1 MEVALLP
8 ALSANKIT
16 SRREMLPMSIPL
28 CFSFTVLLFILSFE
42 RGDAYHSR
50 QSFIKQISKPAISV
64 AMVSTVQSTT
74 DNLATAVYE
83 SGKDVVKLK
92 FEPIFK
98 SFAQNEYFVSD
109 SYNEVAL

>member
-1 MEVALLP
+1 
-8 ALSANKIT
+8 
-16 SRREMLPMSIPL
+16 
-28 CFSFTVLLFILSFE
+28 
-42 RGDAYHSR
+42 
-50 QSFIKQISKPAISV
+50 
-64 AMVSTVQSTT
+64 MVSTVQSTT